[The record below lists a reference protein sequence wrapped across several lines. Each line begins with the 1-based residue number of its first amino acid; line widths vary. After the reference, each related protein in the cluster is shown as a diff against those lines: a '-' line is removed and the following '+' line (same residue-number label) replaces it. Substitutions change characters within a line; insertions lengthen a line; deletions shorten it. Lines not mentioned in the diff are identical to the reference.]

1 MKRIIALIVGLALA
15 LPGAA
20 LAQSSNCGSSGSA
33 YGSQTC
39 QVSNN
44 SQSRG
49 PGTQTQATTSAS
61 ASTLP
66 FTGLDVVLLIAG
78 GVTLLG
84 AGLVVRHLSS
94 RVYE

>member
-15 LPGAA
+15 LPSAA
-20 LAQSSNCGSSGSA
+20 MAGGSNCGSSGSG

-44 SQSRG
+44 TQSRT
-49 PGTQTQATTSAS
+49 PTTATTATVN

-66 FTGLDVVLLIAG
+66 FTGLDVVLLVAG

-84 AGLVVRHLSS
+84 AGLIVRRVSS
-94 RVYE
+94 RVHE

>member
-15 LPGAA
+15 LPSAA
-20 LAQSSNCGSSGSA
+20 LATSSNCGSSGSG

-44 SQSRG
+44 TQSRT
-49 PGTQTQATTSAS
+49 PTTATTGTTVSAG
-61 ASTLP
+61 TLP
-66 FTGLDVVLLIAG
+66 FTGLDLVLLVAG

-84 AGLVVRHLSS
+84 AGLTVRHLSS
-94 RVYE
+94 RVHE

>member
-1 MKRIIALIVGLALA
+1 MKRIIALIAGLALA
-15 LPGAA
+15 LPSAA
-20 LAQSSNCGSSGSA
+20 MAAGSNCGSSGSG

-44 SQSRG
+44 TQSRT
-49 PGTQTQATTSAS
+49 PTTATATTVS

-66 FTGLDVVLLIAG
+66 FTGLDVVLLVAG

-84 AGLVVRHLSS
+84 AGLIVRHLSS
-94 RVYE
+94 RVHE